1 VQALEGEE
9 HMRGKGI
16 TNVLAQNLMA
26 VNTHTNSQRELHRNP
41 KMCWKCQKDKSTR
54 GGYVKAQVGFFKFV
68 CKDCM
73 DAKKLKET
81 KID

>member
-1 VQALEGEE
+1 
-9 HMRGKGI
+9 MRGHGFNHI
-16 TNVLAQNLMA
+16 VSQNLKA
-26 VNTHTNSQRELHRNP
+26 VNPHLASERKLHRKP
-41 KMCWKCQKDKSTR
+41 KTCWKCQKDKSVI
-54 GGYVKAQVGFFKFV
+54 GGHVKMQAGLFKFI

>member
-1 VQALEGEE
+1 
-9 HMRGKGI
+9 MRGNGATHI
-16 TNVLAQNLMA
+16 LAQNLKA
-26 VNTHTNSQRELHRNP
+26 ANTHLDSERELHRRP
-41 KMCWKCQKDKSTR
+41 KMCWKCQKDKSVI
-54 GGYVKAQVGFFKFV
+54 GGHVKMQVGLFKFI

>member
-1 VQALEGEE
+1 MKKTEQGQGQRSFVGENILAYSATKALNRYRA
-9 HMRGKGI
+9 MRKK
-16 TNVLAQNLMA
+16 L
-26 VNTHTNSQRELHRNP
+26 
-41 KMCWKCQKDKSTR
+41 CWKCQKDKSTR
-54 GGYVKAQVGFFKFV
+54 GGYVKAQAGLFKFI

>member
-1 VQALEGEE
+1 
-9 HMRGKGI
+9 MRGNGA
-16 TNVLAQNLMA
+16 THMLAQNLKA
-26 VNTHTNSQRELHRNP
+26 VNTHLDSQRELHGKP

-54 GGYVKAQVGFFKFV
+54 GGYVKAQAGLFKFI

>member
-1 VQALEGEE
+1 MDRGEE
-9 HMRGKGI
+9 GTSMRGKGI

-26 VNTHTNSQRELHRNP
+26 VNTHTNLQRKLHRHP
-41 KMCWKCQKDKSTR
+41 KMCWKCQKDKSTF
-54 GGYVKAQVGFFKFV
+54 GGYIKAQAGLFKFI